1 MAYRKFSDV
10 VRENPIYPE
19 PEPAQALA
27 GLATLAGAH
36 TEDRIS
42 AKSDGQLSAD
52 GPSTVGNVVEI
63 GGTSAV
69 AKVAKVAKD
78 AWSAADDETS
88 RRDPSELIRQDRGRA
103 PLPEPRLI
111 APAPWFEHR
120 APVPGEPPYD
130 QPCPARRGRDE
141 REGTT
146 FLHFC
151 VICGAWGAFG
161 YDVFGDRPGRWYC
174 FEHRPSGA

>member
-10 VRENPIYPE
+10 VRENPIYRE
-19 PEPAQALA
+19 PERAQALA
-27 GLATLAGAH
+27 GLATLARAH

-42 AKSDGQLSAD
+42 AKSDGQLPAD

-78 AWSAADDETS
+78 AWSAADDGTS
-88 RRDPSELIRQDRGRA
+88 RRDPTEGQDRGRA

-111 APAPWFEHR
+111 APAPWF
-120 APVPGEPPYD
+120 
-130 QPCPARRGRDE
+130 
-141 REGTT
+141 
-146 FLHFC
+146 
-151 VICGAWGAFG
+151 
-161 YDVFGDRPGRWYC
+161 
-174 FEHRPSGA
+174 